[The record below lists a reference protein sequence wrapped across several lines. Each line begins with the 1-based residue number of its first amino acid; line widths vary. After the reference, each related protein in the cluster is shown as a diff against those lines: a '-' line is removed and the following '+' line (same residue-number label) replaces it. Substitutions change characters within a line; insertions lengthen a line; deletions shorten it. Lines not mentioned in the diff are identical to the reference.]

1 MKFEILDQIFSCFRK
16 KDSAEISTVDGKR
29 PLLSAK
35 TQHLFWADP
44 AATTANCNDFLFM
57 CRKQEELVYSVRKR
71 LEEALM
77 ADMLAHVEE
86 AAHEGEPLKEE
97 GNGSEDMESV

>member
-1 MKFEILDQIFSCFRK
+1 MTS
-16 KDSAEISTVDGKR
+16 SPTG
-29 PLLSAK
+29 
-35 TQHLFWADP
+35 
-44 AATTANCNDFLFM
+44 TTFINPVAPGH

-86 AAHEGEPLKEE
+86 AASDGEALKEE

>member
-1 MKFEILDQIFSCFRK
+1 MAVLGSCDCNSF
-16 KDSAEISTVDGKR
+16 
-29 PLLSAK
+29 PL
-35 TQHLFWADP
+35 
-44 AATTANCNDFLFM
+44 FL

-86 AAHEGEPLKEE
+86 AANEGDALKEE